1 MLPVCGC
8 LLNLL
13 PSVFNWEPDW
23 LEQKKKK
30 KKKKKKILTLST
42 DLKQKRITN
51 MAAVLWQATEARAP
65 IRSSGQMAVVNAEAQ
80 GVDVIRSGSMHKDN
94 FRRPLSEPSRVL
106 KGY

>member
-1 MLPVCGC
+1 
-8 LLNLL
+8 
-13 PSVFNWEPDW
+13 
-23 LEQKKKK
+23 
-30 KKKKKKILTLST
+30 
-42 DLKQKRITN
+42 